1 MTQIQGETLNLG
13 QTTGTTTIFGKL
25 NFGTSKIFGYNRY
38 LNFGASNNINGV
50 DVDLDLYILFTGSSA
65 ATFTLPNLTTTQLI
79 GQLITFKNGKTAGTL
94 TIQAFAGQFIYT
106 NANVSSIT
114 VPVLGT
120 ATLICP
126 VGTAWVQ
133 F

>member
-1 MTQIQGETLNLG
+1 MTLFQCTAKQNTSIHSNHF
-13 QTTGTTTIFGKL
+13 IFL
-25 NFGTSKIFGYNRY
+25 VFFGS
-38 LNFGASNNINGV
+38 
-50 DVDLDLYILFTGSSA
+50 D
-65 ATFTLPNLTTTQLI
+65 QLR
-79 GQLITFKNGKTAGTL
+79 FKNGKTAGVL

-120 ATLICP
+120 ATLVCA